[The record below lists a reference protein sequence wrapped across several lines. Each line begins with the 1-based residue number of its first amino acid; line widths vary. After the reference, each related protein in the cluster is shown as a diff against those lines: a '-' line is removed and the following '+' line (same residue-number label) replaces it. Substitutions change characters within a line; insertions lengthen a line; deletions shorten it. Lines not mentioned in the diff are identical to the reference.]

1 MNKPDSEQIRPL
13 VNTGFVFGNEDRN
26 DKAIGCTVILG
37 GARSGT
43 SLLAGTLHHLGV
55 HMGDR
60 ATPPVFED
68 LRLSGALEDR
78 NLDSIRATVRAYSQ
92 SHSNWGFKRPGA
104 IDYLKLLEAELPE
117 RRYIFVFRDIFATA
131 NRNRLSVGLD
141 ILKGLDRALDDNRR
155 LVRHV
160 QSTSSAWMLCSYDKI
175 LQRPE
180 AFVEA
185 VIAYANLEPS
195 DEQRWKALEFIRPD
209 PVDYIDS
216 SRNTRAM
223 GRLDRLSARVVAGW
237 ARYANRDIDA
247 VVDLI
252 VNGEIVDSQKA
263 VGERAD
269 VKKAGRHPTG
279 HCGFRF
285 MLSRDL
291 QPGDKV
297 EVRVSDDIRSL
308 NPGPVTFQ
316 KARVKPSPSS

>member
-26 DKAIGCTVILG
+26 DTAIGCTVVLG

-78 NLDSIRATVRAYSQ
+78 NLDIVRATVRAYSE

-104 IDYLKLLEAELPE
+104 IEYFKLLESELPE

-180 AFVEA
+180 EFVEA
-185 VIAYANLEPS
+185 LIAYAHLDPS
-195 DEQRWKALEFIRPD
+195 VEQRQKAVEFIRPD
-209 PVDYIDS
+209 PVDYIEN
-216 SRNTRAM
+216 SRNTR
-223 GRLDRLSARVVAGW
+223 GIGTLDQISARVVAGW
-237 ARYANRDIDA
+237 AKYVNRDSDA
-247 VVDLI
+247 VVELI
-252 VNGEIVDSQKA
+252 INGKVVDSQKA
-263 VGERAD
+263 VGERED
-269 VKKAGRHPTG
+269 VKNAGRHPTG
-279 HCGFRF
+279 RCGFKFR
-285 MLSRDL
+285 LDEPL
-291 QPGDKV
+291 QPGDQV
-297 EVRVSDDIRSL
+297 EVRVSDEIRSL
-308 NPGPVTFQ
+308 NPGPLTF
-316 KARVKPSPSS
+316 KP

>member
-26 DKAIGCTVILG
+26 DTAIGCTVVLG

-78 NLDSIRATVRAYSQ
+78 NLDIVRATVRAYSE

-104 IDYLKLLEAELPE
+104 IEYFKLLESELPE

-180 AFVEA
+180 EFVEA
-185 VIAYANLEPS
+185 LIAYAHLDPS
-195 DEQRWKALEFIRPD
+195 VEQRQKAVEFIRPD
-209 PVDYIDS
+209 PVDYIEN
-216 SRNTRAM
+216 SRNTR
-223 GRLDRLSARVVAGW
+223 GIGTLDQISARVVAGW
-237 ARYANRDIDA
+237 AKYVNRDSDA
-247 VVDLI
+247 VVELI
-252 VNGEIVDSQKA
+252 INGKVVDSQKA
-263 VGERAD
+263 VGERED
-269 VKKAGRHPTG
+269 VKNAGRHPTG
-279 HCGFRF
+279 RCGFKFR
-285 MLSRDL
+285 LDEPL

-297 EVRVSDDIRSL
+297 EVRVSDEIRSL
-308 NPGPVTFQ
+308 NPGPLTF
-316 KARVKPSPSS
+316 KP

>member
-1 MNKPDSEQIRPL
+1 MNKPDSEQILPL

-26 DKAIGCTVILG
+26 DTAIGCTVVLG

-78 NLDSIRATVRAYSQ
+78 NLDIVRATVRAYSE

-104 IDYLKLLEAELPE
+104 IEYFKLLESELPE

-180 AFVEA
+180 EFVEA
-185 VIAYANLEPS
+185 LIAYAHLDPS
-195 DEQRWKALEFIRPD
+195 VEQRQKAVEFIRPD
-209 PVDYIDS
+209 PVDYIEN
-216 SRNTRAM
+216 SRNTR
-223 GRLDRLSARVVAGW
+223 GIGTLDQISARVVAGW
-237 ARYANRDIDA
+237 AKYVNRDSDA
-247 VVDLI
+247 VVELI
-252 VNGEIVDSQKA
+252 INGKVVDSQKA
-263 VGERAD
+263 VGERED
-269 VKKAGRHPTG
+269 VKNAGRHPTG
-279 HCGFRF
+279 RCGFKFR
-285 MLSRDL
+285 LDEPL
-291 QPGDKV
+291 QPGDQV
-297 EVRVSDDIRSL
+297 EVRVSDEIRSL
-308 NPGPVTFQ
+308 NPGPLTF
-316 KARVKPSPSS
+316 KP

>member
-78 NLDSIRATVRAYSQ
+78 NLDIVRATVRAYSE

-104 IDYLKLLEAELPE
+104 IEYFKLLESELPE

-180 AFVEA
+180 EFVEA
-185 VIAYANLEPS
+185 LIAYAHLDPS
-195 DEQRWKALEFIRPD
+195 VEQRKKAVEFIRPD
-209 PVDYIDS
+209 PVDYIEN
-216 SRNTRAM
+216 SRNTR
-223 GRLDRLSARVVAGW
+223 GIGTLDQISARVVAGW
-237 ARYANRDIDA
+237 AKYVNRDSDA
-247 VVDLI
+247 VVELI
-252 VNGEIVDSQKA
+252 INGKVVDSQKA
-263 VGERAD
+263 VGERED
-269 VKKAGRHPTG
+269 VKNAGRHPTG
-279 HCGFRF
+279 RCGFKFR
-285 MLSRDL
+285 LDEPL
-291 QPGDKV
+291 QPGDQV
-297 EVRVSDDIRSL
+297 EVRVSDEIRSL
-308 NPGPVTFQ
+308 NPGPLTF
-316 KARVKPSPSS
+316 KP